1 MDAQAGGN
9 GFVGL
14 VVVSHSAAIADGL
27 AELVAEVAGPQVPI
41 LAAGG
46 GPDGLLGTDGARV
59 SHCLREAARGEGAV
73 VLMDLGSSV
82 LSVRAAVAELG
93 PEEAERLAV
102 VDAPLV
108 EGAIAAGVTAS
119 TGATLEEVAAAA
131 SEARG
136 ATKL

>member
-1 MDAQAGGN
+1 MSVPEAEN

-27 AELVAEVAGPQVPI
+27 AELVAQVAGPEVRI

-46 GPDGLLGTDGARV
+46 GPNGSLGTDGARV
-59 SHCLREAARGEGAV
+59 SRCLQEAARGRGAV

-82 LSVRAAVAELG
+82 LSVRAAVAELA
-93 PEEAERLAV
+93 PEQAARLAV

-108 EGAIAAGVTAS
+108 EGAIAAGVIAS
-119 TGATLEEVAAAA
+119 TGAALEDVAAAA
-131 SEARG
+131 REARG